1 MAKQIFVENKNGGG
15 REMSCIKPQ
24 QLAIVS
30 RKAKLAIA
38 TCIVSCLGI
47 LLMATLLPMVVRSGV
62 SDDEAGPQTIAVQMT
77 SDKPLYFYSPSL
89 PPSGGTVYFNSL
101 SGKGAGQKLTVDAEI
116 ITSTSP
122 ISAFIG
128 GPAFNH
134 PEPVEDTQPPWS
146 VTYSVGVNAGSQDG
160 VRFTAVDSAL
170 LSDTAVIT
178 FTQDNQPPA
187 VTVTRP
193 KEMTDL
199 SFAVSW
205 SASDNGS
212 GLEGTY
218 DIQYKVN
225 AEAWQDWIPST
236 TSLSAVFGPTC
247 PLTVAYDH
255 DYSFRV
261 TTQDRVRNE
270 GSGMASTSVKK
281 PETRIYL
288 PIILNNY
295 RPVVN
300 GGFEQGW
307 RGWTHG
313 GELHQSICSDAD
325 FVHSGSRS
333 ALLGDPNYECKK
345 GVPVG
350 SAWMSQTFVVPSHME
365 SPQLSFYY
373 RIFSEDKFVEDKFDS
388 FDVYIN
394 ETLILRTGDPGDEYG
409 CDRPADDLGWQRFE
423 CNLAGHKGQS
433 VTVKFCNVSRPDT
446 WFNTWTYVDDIQLQ
460 DVRP

>member
-1 MAKQIFVENKNGGG
+1 MTQVNRKQLSKVPSGLNLVVTGFVVSFLGMLLTITVLPIGAHG
-15 REMSCIKPQ
+15 RFAADRTGPEIA
-24 QLAIVS
+24 AIEV
-30 RKAKLAIA
+30 
-38 TCIVSCLGI
+38 
-47 LLMATLLPMVVRSGV
+47 
-62 SDDEAGPQTIAVQMT
+62 T
-77 SDKPLYFYSPSL
+77 SDNAEYFYSPSL
-89 PPSGGTVYFNSL
+89 SSSGGTVYFSSL
-101 SGKGAGQKLTVDAEI
+101 SGKGAGQNVTIAAEI
-116 ITSTSP
+116 IASTNP
-122 ISAFIG
+122 LSAFVG

-134 PEPVEDTQPPWS
+134 PEPVEDTEPPWS
-146 VTYSVGVNAGSQDG
+146 VTYTVGVNAGSQDG

-193 KEMTDL
+193 KEMTAL

-225 AEAWQDWIPST
+225 AEAWQDWMPST

-281 PETRIYL
+281 PETRIHL
-288 PIILNNY
+288 PIVLNNY

-409 CDRPADDLGWQRFE
+409 CDRPADDLGWQHFDEWDLTGYR
-423 CNLAGHKGQS
+423 GQYI
-433 VTVKFCNVSRPDT
+433 TVKFYNVSRHDT
-446 WFNTWTYVDDIQLQ
+446 WYNTWTYVDDVQIQ
-460 DVRP
+460 DVGQ